1 MFSFVLPY
9 SAKGYLYLSV
19 CFVTLSNLFFHY
31 IPYFESVFCQF
42 YRLFSTQI
50 ISFYHMSLLSWT

>member
-9 SAKGYLYLSV
+9 SAKGSLYLPV
-19 CFVTLSNLFFHY
+19 CFVTLITLFSQY

-42 YRLFSTQI
+42 YRLFSSQVI
-50 ISFYHMSLLSWT
+50 AFYHMSLLSWT